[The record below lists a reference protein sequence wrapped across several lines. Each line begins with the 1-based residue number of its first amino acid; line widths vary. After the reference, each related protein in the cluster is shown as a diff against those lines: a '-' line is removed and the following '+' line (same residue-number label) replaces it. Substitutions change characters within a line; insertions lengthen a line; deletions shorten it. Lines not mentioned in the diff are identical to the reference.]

1 MRILRQVLMLQDM
14 KTENSFIILIV
25 VPDLYLESQNNQ
37 K

>member
-25 VPDLYLESQNNQ
+25 VLLMYGTIMKL
-37 K
+37 